1 MILGVRGGE
10 CFGHKTDCIMQN
22 AQLGYNY
29 LKYDSGWPV
38 VLEGIVIESGASI
51 LSRSPG
57 LWSLLIMSGMWS
69 CLAAIDCNRESS
81 LLIPCF

>member
-1 MILGVRGGE
+1 MESTLTV
-10 CFGHKTDCIMQN
+10 MQN

-57 LWSLLIMSGMWS
+57 WWSLLILSGMWT
-69 CLAAIDCNRESS
+69 
-81 LLIPCF
+81 LIACPV

>member
-1 MILGVRGGE
+1 MHDFGSPNGRS
-10 CFGHKTDCIMQN
+10 FGHRTDCVMQN

-51 LSRSPG
+51 LSCSPG
-57 LWSLLIMSGMWS
+57 WWYLLIMSGMWS
-69 CLAAIDCNRESS
+69 CWAAIDCNRESS
-81 LLIPCF
+81 LLI